1 MGEKSKPIRQ
11 EPLHKGTCSG
21 SIWVFHGILGSKQGL
36 RRSAKK
42 LHAEGARKRDQLN
55 REKGSRDAVPCR
67 VQGQRPCW
75 GLGQRPNCSA
85 GDQYVKRAQQKCRQ
99 RSVPASNFARPQ
111 TRPKLLF
118 PPKFREKP
126 TIRIQKTDRAKL
138 LCRFFLILLILPAD
152 YTAPCAI
159 IASAT
164 FRKPAM
170 FAPAT

>member
-21 SIWVFHGILGSKQGL
+21 SIWVFHGILGSKQAL

-42 LHAEGARKRDQLN
+42 LHAEGTRKRDQLN

-118 PPKFREKP
+118 PQNSVKNLLSAYKKP
-126 TIRIQKTDRAKL
+126 TGRNCSAG
-138 LCRFFLILLILPAD
+138 FLILLILPAD